1 MFTKK
6 SAKKFQ
12 NTKCDIKILKTDFSA
27 KNCNI
32 ETIRNVYKDLESKR
46 KKALASQPGEVTH
59 AHACLSSKSCTRP
72 LPVEGERECLEERT
86 RERYCLDRSD

>member
-1 MFTKK
+1 MICKYEISIFKRQSAVSKQYVMF
-6 SAKKFQ
+6 
-12 NTKCDIKILKTDFSA
+12 IKTWKV
-27 KNCNI
+27 K
-32 ETIRNVYKDLESKR
+32 E

-86 RERYCLDRSD
+86 RERDCLDRSD